1 MIFDLLC
8 YSSKIFHY
16 SLFQTKRVTPISRM
30 ISFRRR
36 ALIGAITLPLALI
49 STYIL
54 YVFIRANSDPATSS
68 LRFQPVHDISS
79 FTTHQSSEA
88 AKAPILRPADLM
100 ARPHS
105 ASQSHVPKL
114 LHQSWSTTTLPAKF
128 EQWSLSC
135 REMNPDFEWVLWTDE
150 DNRRLVEK
158 YVPDFLIT
166 YDELKSE
173 IYCADVV
180 RNLYM
185 FIFGG

>member
-1 MIFDLLC
+1 MIFDHPD
-8 YSSKIFHY
+8 YRFKDFPSFPPSK
-16 SLFQTKRVTPISRM
+16 KRVTSISRM

-36 ALIGAITLPLALI
+36 PLIGALTLPVALI
-49 STYIL
+49 ITFIL
-54 YVFIRANSDPATSS
+54 YVFIKANSDPSIS
-68 LRFQPVHDISS
+68 PLSFQPAHNISS
-79 FTTHQSSEA
+79 FTTHHSSEV
-88 AKAPILRPADLM
+88 AKAPILSPTKLM
-100 ARPHS
+100 ARPIS
-105 ASQSHVPKL
+105 ASKSHVPKL

-150 DNRRLVEK
+150 DNRKLVEK
-158 YVPDFLIT
+158 YAPDFLPM

-173 IYCADVV
+173 IYRADVV

>member
-1 MIFDLLC
+1 MIFDLPY
-8 YSSKIFHY
+8 YSSKVFP
-16 SLFQTKRVTPISRM
+16 LFPPSKKRVTPISRM

-36 ALIGAITLPLALI
+36 ALVSAITLPLALI
-49 STYIL
+49 ISFIL
-54 YVFIRANSDPATSS
+54 YVFIRANSDPSTSS
-68 LRFQPVHDISS
+68 LRFQPVRNISS
-79 FTTHQSSEA
+79 FTTHHSSEI
-88 AKAPILRPADLM
+88 AKAPILSPTDLM

-114 LHQSWSTTTLPAKF
+114 LHQSWSTATLPAKF

-150 DNRRLVEK
+150 DNRKLVET
-158 YVPDFLIT
+158 YVPDFLPM

-173 IYCADVV
+173 IYRADVV